1 MNDRANLIG
10 LYDVFERNDASLK
23 ATLINNVQLNVSMDN
38 IHEFTIHYAEFANKL
53 TLAYNNNIL
62 LKHDVYDT
70 ELSNSVLLYS
80 KFVTV
85 IRDFSMFID
94 LHKQFLLNYGVKNVD
109 RVMCLVYN
117 KFNCEVHFIDRMI
130 KKLINECV
138 NNNDNI
144 DKIFDLIISADTDIS
159 SLKNYLMSDSD
170 IKSNN
175 WDNKFIKLA
184 MEISTWSKDP
194 STKVGAIAVSP
205 NNSVVLSQGY
215 NGFPRGINDDY
226 RLHIKEMKYDLIAH
240 AEMNMI
246 YNSTYNGVSLKDS
259 TVYIYGLPCCSQC
272 ANALIQCGVK
282 RIVYY
287 VNSPNKIKW
296 KVSSE
301 KAIQKFKSVNIEVDE
316 LTSIN

>member
-1 MNDRANLIG
+1 MKDLVNLNG
-10 LYDVFERNDASLK
+10 LYDVFERNDTSLK
-23 ATLINNVQLNVSMDN
+23 ATLVSHAQLNVSLNN
-38 IHEFTIHYAEFANKL
+38 ISGFIIYYSEFADKL
-53 TLAYNNNIL
+53 TLSYNNIVL
-62 LKHDVYDT
+62 LKLDVYDT
-70 ELSNSVLLYS
+70 RLLNPVQLYS
-80 KFVTV
+80 KLVTV
-85 IRDFSMFID
+85 IRDFSVFID
-94 LHKQFLLNYGVKNVD
+94 LHKQFLLNHGVKNID
-109 RVMCLVYN
+109 RVMCGLYN
-117 KFNCEVHFIDRMI
+117 KFNCEVYFIDRMI

-138 NNNDNI
+138 NNDDNI
-144 DKIFDLIISADTDIS
+144 DKILDLIINADTDIS
-159 SLKNYLMSDSD
+159 SLKNYLMSDLN
-170 IKSNN
+170 IKLNN
-175 WDNKFIKLA
+175 WDHKFIKLA

-296 KVSSE
+296 QVSSE
-301 KAIQKFKSVNIEVDE
+301 KAIQKFKSVNVEVEE
-316 LTSIN
+316 LTVIE